1 MPTEKVRGADGTVSS
16 VHIKAEKGEDE
27 SGALG
32 VAERMKS
39 TNLGGM
45 AKTGKGFPK
54 RADYDSQEAYIKA
67 IKAHSEASK
76 ADPVKAGQK
85 AALKRQ

>member
-1 MPTEKVRGADGTVSS
+1 MPTTDKFRNADGTQGSRV
-16 VHIKAEKGEDE
+16 VKDEDE
-27 SGALG
+27 TGALG
-32 VAERMKS
+32 VAERMKA

-67 IKAHSEASK
+67 IKAHSDASK